1 MNKEIYKMENESN
14 IVYQYRK
21 DFVDKNLDKFLK
33 DNVDYNTII
42 KYSKMLANMKF
53 KKCKYDNIIY
63 KQLKQYL

>member
-1 MNKEIYKMENESN
+1 MENESN

-63 KQLKQYL
+63 NQLKQYL

>member
-1 MNKEIYKMENESN
+1 MENESN